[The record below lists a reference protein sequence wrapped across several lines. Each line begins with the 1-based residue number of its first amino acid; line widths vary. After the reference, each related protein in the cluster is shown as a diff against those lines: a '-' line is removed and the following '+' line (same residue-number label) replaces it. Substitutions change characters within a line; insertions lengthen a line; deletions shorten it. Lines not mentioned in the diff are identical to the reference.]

1 MITTREHRYPW
12 KGRKRWPNGG
22 RKPARIKHPLSHPLE
37 ISIISDVTLIDVI
50 SSAASVYWI
59 DDSYYGIS
67 VRVSNCRYRYVV
79 HFITIVYYQGQRSVK
94 NLSTA
99 WGSQSLLNSSS
110 GNEVRSSFL
119 FYFLFSSLCENKFLR
134 YSQHRDVSFIY
145 ICTWNAGI
153 RISKHTFCVALEL
166 ARNSLIKYSTLDV

>member
-22 RKPARIKHPLSHPLE
+22 RKPARIKHSLSHPLE

-67 VRVSNCRYRYVV
+67 VRVSNCRYRYVI

-99 WGSQSLLNSSS
+99 WGSQSLLNYSS

-119 FYFLFSSLCENKFLR
+119 FYFLFSSLSVKINFSDIHNTETFP
-134 YSQHRDVSFIY
+134 SFI
-145 ICTWNAGI
+145 
-153 RISKHTFCVALEL
+153 F
-166 ARNSLIKYSTLDV
+166 ARGMPGSEFPSILSV